1 MSHYFQ
7 YNTKATSIEPDFYI
21 RKNIKQVLPNKHTIS
36 SATTDNAVRSPK
48 IYNYGW

>member
-1 MSHYFQ
+1 
-7 YNTKATSIEPDFYI
+7 
-21 RKNIKQVLPNKHTIS
+21 VLLPNKHTIS